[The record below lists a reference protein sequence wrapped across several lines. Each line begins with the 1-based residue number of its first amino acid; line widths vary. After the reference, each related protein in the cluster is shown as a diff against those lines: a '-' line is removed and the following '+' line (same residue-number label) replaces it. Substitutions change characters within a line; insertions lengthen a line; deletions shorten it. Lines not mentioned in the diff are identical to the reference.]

1 VAISRMRAQSH
12 YLNCEIVVSDPED
25 RASPGRAT
33 CTDART
39 GAVIGFRSIPRG
51 SGDGRQTVDADEVI
65 RMIGGAYRLVSI
77 AVEIETEILGRR
89 NRGYPTC
96 YPCVGACGG
105 GGAAP
110 GRCIWMRTRQ
120 RRPPEALREL
130 LGPKGKGGLR

>member
-1 VAISRMRAQSH
+1 VAISRMRAQSP

-51 SGDGRQTVDADEVI
+51 SGGGRQTVDADEVI

-89 NRGYPTC
+89 NRRVSDMLPLRRRLWRRRSRSRTVHLDADTPTS
-96 YPCVGACGG
+96 P
-105 GGAAP
+105 
-110 GRCIWMRTRQ
+110 T
-120 RRPPEALREL
+120 
-130 LGPKGKGGLR
+130 